1 MRRSVEFREG
11 SATFLYS
18 PSDDLI
24 RSTLKSSVPHHAAPP
39 APHLTAWPAFSLS
52 LDSAHRLSGDIPS
65 SQLSGVLNASL
76 MQAAK
81 RLFVHQ

>member
-18 PSDDLI
+18 HSDDLI
-24 RSTLKSSVPHHAAPP
+24 RSTLKSSVPPHPAPP
-39 APHLTAWPAFSLS
+39 APHLTASPAFSLS

-65 SQLSGVLNASL
+65 SQLSGFLNASL
-76 MQAAK
+76 THAAK